1 MLALSPDHAKAIIDA
16 AQKAKTPIMSA
27 SGLRFALEL
36 DELDKRLNGK
46 PESVFA
52 RGYGKFGTYAV
63 HSIAIALRY
72 FGSDVRR
79 VIDTGVGPAR
89 LVTIEGAA
97 GRCTIDVRDSTNGAQ
112 ANPWQVGV
120 LSAGK
125 YETATVSNTDGFY
138 ENLMRKTFEFFKTR
152 KSPLTNE
159 EMLAAVHVNWA
170 AEESFTKGGVWVDIP
185 SAKA

>member
-1 MLALSPDHAKAIIDA
+1 
-16 AQKAKTPIMSA
+16 MSA